1 MRHDG
6 RVPAAA
12 HTSPSAGAICA
23 AVEAAMAGTKV
34 FRLWLM
40 DQLRTNENGRWDAN
54 VRQTIEDT
62 LRGHFQKVLASQM
75 CAFGKIEITWEGI
88 AFLRAQHG
96 YADTDIVLHFLDS
109 VRESILRNRFG
120 VSLKS
125 GSGHSGAT
133 QLTPEGMLSEIHVWD
148 NDNGTEFRLG
158 KLIGNLAF
166 HEAMHN
172 KLDADPRFS
181 GDIHALHTN
190 PVGGLSE
197 PVISAKS
204 DLKSDELLRMAPAM
218 ARVIPQ
224 F

>member
-1 MRHDG
+1 
-6 RVPAAA
+6 
-12 HTSPSAGAICA
+12 
-23 AVEAAMAGTKV
+23 MAGSKV

-40 DQLRTNENGRWDAN
+40 DQLRTNENNRWDAG

-62 LRGHFQKVLASQM
+62 LRGYFQKVLASQQ

-88 AFLRAQHG
+88 GFLRAQHG
-96 YADTDIVLHFLDS
+96 YADTDIVLHFLDN
-109 VRESILRNRFG
+109 VRELILRNRFG
-120 VSLKS
+120 ENLRS

-133 QLTPEGMLSEIHVWD
+133 KLTPEGMLSEIHVWE
-148 NDNGTEFRLG
+148 NENGTDVRLG

-172 KLDADPRFS
+172 KLDADPRFP
-181 GDIHALHTN
+181 GDIHALNSN

-197 PVISAKS
+197 PVISSKS
-204 DLKSDELLRMAPAM
+204 DLKANEILKMAPALD
-218 ARVIPQ
+218 RVIPQ

>member
-1 MRHDG
+1 MWHDAGKSAMRV
-6 RVPAAA
+6 RTVW
-12 HTSPSAGAICA
+12 
-23 AVEAAMAGTKV
+23 EAAMAGTKV

-40 DQLRTNENGRWDAN
+40 DQLRTNENNRWDAG

-62 LRGHFQKVLASQM
+62 LRGHFQKVLASQL
-75 CAFGKIEITWEGI
+75 CAFGKIEITWEGT
-88 AFLRAQHG
+88 AFLRSQHG

-109 VRESILRNRFG
+109 VRESILRNRFNVG
-120 VSLKS
+120 LKS

-133 QLTPEGMLSEIHVWD
+133 QLTPEGMLSEIHVWE
-148 NDNGTEFRLG
+148 NENGTDARLG

-172 KLDADPRFS
+172 KLDADPRFP
-181 GDIHALHTN
+181 GDIHAFHSS
-190 PVGGLSE
+190 PAGGLSE
-197 PVISAKS
+197 PVISSKS
-204 DLKSDELLRMAPAM
+204 DLRPDEVFKMAPAM